1 MMMLKNVDDN
11 DADEDETNDDENN
24 DDVYDLYL
32 NDYL

>member
-1 MMMLKNVDDN
+1 MLKNVDDN